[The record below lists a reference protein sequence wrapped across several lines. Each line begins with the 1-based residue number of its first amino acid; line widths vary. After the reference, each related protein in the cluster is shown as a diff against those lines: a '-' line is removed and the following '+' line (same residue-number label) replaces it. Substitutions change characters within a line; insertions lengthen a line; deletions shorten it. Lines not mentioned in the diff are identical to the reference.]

1 MKLIPELRFPE
12 FENNG
17 DWKIDSLGNLV
28 EIKGRIGYRGYT
40 RADIV
45 ENGKGAITLSPSN
58 FENSGGLNFEN
69 CTYITWEKYEESPE
83 IMLEEGQTVL
93 VKTASVGKS
102 AYVKDLPEKATINP
116 QIVVLK
122 PQKIEPR
129 FLAHSIFH
137 NYVQVQIKG
146 AVGAG
151 AIPNMSQDS
160 ISKFDILLP
169 PDIKGIEQQKIASC
183 LSSLD
188 ELIAAHND
196 KLDALKD
203 HKKGLLQNL
212 FPNSL
217 NHDSKGLKDIHD
229 FGSEKKSSNQANP
242 KNHGSDNVPK
252 LRFPEFEDD
261 GEWVEKKLNSLSKR
275 VKAKNKD
282 NKFFS
287 VFTNSATD
295 GIVDQREYFDKDIAN
310 KKNLENYYVVQDGD
324 YVYNPRISEHA
335 PVGPLFKNRLG
346 KTGVVSPLYTVFRFN
361 MKNNG
366 FYEYYFQTPHWR
378 NSIEAIANT
387 GARFDRISIT
397 ASLFMEIPVLYTSL
411 VEQQKIASC
420 LSAVD
425 ELITAQQEKI
435 EQLQQ
440 HKKGLMQ
447 GLFPKIVA

>member
-1 MKLIPELRFPE
+1 MKILPALRFLE
-12 FENNG
+12 FENEG
-17 DWKIDSLGNLV
+17 EWKTDSLGNLV

-45 ENGKGAITLSPSN
+45 EEGKGAITLSPSN
-58 FENSGGLNFEN
+58 FEDSGSLNFEK

-102 AYVKDLPEKATINP
+102 AYVKELPEKATINP

-122 PQKIEPR
+122 PQKIEPK
-129 FLAHSIFH
+129 FLAYSIFH

-169 PDIKGIEQQKIASC
+169 PDKKGIEQQKIASC

-188 ELIAAHND
+188 ELLAAHSD

-212 FPNSL
+212 FPQE
-217 NHDSKGLKDIHD
+217 G
-229 FGSEKKSSNQANP
+229 ET
-242 KNHGSDNVPK
+242 VPK
-252 LRFPEFEDD
+252 VRFPEFEGE
-261 GEWVEKKLNSLSKR
+261 GEWVEKKLGEIGEPLMCKRIFKDQTTPNPENGIPFYKIGTFGRDADAYIPEALYNEFKDKYNFPNIGDILISASGTIGRLVIYDGSPAYYQDSNIVWLGNDESQVTNQFLYYCYSIVNWQTSDGGVIKRLYNSDL
-275 VKAKNKD
+275 KA
-282 NKFFS
+282 
-287 VFTNSATD
+287 
-295 GIVDQREYFDKDIAN
+295 
-310 KKNLENYYVVQDGD
+310 
-324 YVYNPRISEHA
+324 
-335 PVGPLFKNRLG
+335 
-346 KTGVVSPLYTVFRFN
+346 
-361 MKNNG
+361 
-366 FYEYYFQTPHWR
+366 
-378 NSIEAIANT
+378 
-387 GARFDRISIT
+387 ISIK
-397 ASLFMEIPVLYTSL
+397 FPENEK
-411 VEQQKIASC
+411 EQKKIASC

-447 GLFPKIVA
+447 GLFPKIES

>member
-1 MKLIPELRFPE
+1 MKIEPELRFPE
-12 FENNG
+12 FENEG
-17 DWKIDSLGNLV
+17 EWKTDSLGHLV

-45 ENGKGAITLSPSN
+45 EEGKGAITLSPSN
-58 FENSGGLNFEN
+58 FEDSGSLNFEK

-102 AYVKDLPEKATINP
+102 AYVKELPEKATINP

-122 PQKIEPR
+122 PLKIEPK
-129 FLAHSIFH
+129 FLAYSIFH

-169 PDIKGIEQQKIASC
+169 PDKKGIEQQKIASC

-188 ELIAAHND
+188 ELIAAHNE

-212 FPNSL
+212 FPQE
-217 NHDSKGLKDIHD
+217 G
-229 FGSEKKSSNQANP
+229 ET
-242 KNHGSDNVPK
+242 VPRV
-252 LRFPEFEDD
+252 RFPEFEGD
-261 GEWVEKKLNSLSKR
+261 GEWVEKKLNTLSKR
-275 VKAKNKD
+275 VIAKNR
-282 NKFFS
+282 NGKFTA

-295 GIVDQREYFDKDIAN
+295 GIVDQRDYFDKDIAN
-310 KKNLENYYVVQDGD
+310 KKNLENYFVVQNGD

-346 KTGVVSPLYTVFRFN
+346 KTGVMSPLYTVFRFN
-361 MKNNG
+361 EKNND
-366 FYEYYFQTPHWR
+366 FYEYYFQTSHWR
-378 NSIEAIANT
+378 NSIRAIANT

-397 ASLFMEIPVLYTSL
+397 ASLFMEIPVLYTGL
-411 VEQQKIASC
+411 MEQQKIASC

-447 GLFPKIVA
+447 GLFPKIES

>member
-1 MKLIPELRFPE
+1 MSKEKKIIPELRFPE
-12 FENNG
+12 FKNEG
-17 DWKIDSLGNLV
+17 EWKTDSLGNLV

-40 RADIV
+40 RSDIV
-45 ENGKGAITLSPSN
+45 EKGKGAITLSPSN
-58 FENSGGLNFEN
+58 FEDSGSLNFKK

-102 AYVKDLPEKATINP
+102 AYVKELPEKATINP

-122 PQKIEPR
+122 PQKIEPK
-129 FLAHSIFH
+129 FLAYSIFH

-169 PDIKGIEQQKIASC
+169 PDKKEIEQQKIASC

-188 ELIAAHND
+188 ELLAAHND

-212 FPNSL
+212 FPQE
-217 NHDSKGLKDIHD
+217 G
-229 FGSEKKSSNQANP
+229 ET
-242 KNHGSDNVPK
+242 VPK
-252 LRFPEFEDD
+252 VRFPEFEDD
-261 GEWVEKKLNSLSKR
+261 GEWVESSIQSLLDNNIITSHLDGNHGALYPRAEEFSEDGVPYLTANDFISGSVDFRYCKHLPVERANKFKKGI
-275 VKAKNKD
+275 AKNGD
-282 NKFFS
+282 ILFAHN
-287 VFTNSATD
+287 AT
-295 GIVDQREYFDKDIAN
+295 
-310 KKNLENYYVVQDGD
+310 
-324 YVYNPRISEHA
+324 
-335 PVGPLFKNRLG
+335 VGPVAKLITDLPFVILSTTATYYRCDNESLINDFLRYALE
-346 KTGVVSPLYTVFRFN
+346 SPFFVAQYTRVMSQSTRNQVPITTQRQFN
-361 MKNNG
+361 LLLPK
-366 FYEYYFQTPHWR
+366 PK
-378 NSIEAIANT
+378 
-387 GARFDRISIT
+387 
-397 ASLFMEIPVLYTSL
+397 
-411 VEQQKIASC
+411 EQLKIAAC

-435 EQLQQ
+435 EELQL

-447 GLFPKIVA
+447 GLFPKIES